1 MQELYR
7 VSGPAVQRLPPDAPR
22 ESPSRRASHSLR
34 VFIFTLA
41 LPLVY
46 AQEVLV
52 RHAINHWNVGGG
64 CENFLMS
71 HPTPLLVDELIDPEA
86 MSDDEL
92 LGALEEGF
100 ARRHEADSRI
110 VRLATAI
117 IQRSRSSLG
126 AGGLA
131 SKTGYASPA
140 TLLADIGRISLAEAH
155 RICRVAEGTTARR
168 SLIGEHLPAEYP
180 VVAEAVRGARIPVD
194 SASAII
200 AAIAQAS
207 PRADAIHLEAAERAL
222 VQFAVENPVD
232 AVRKLAAC
240 WRDALDVDGIEPR
253 EDELVAART
262 LHRTILANGLKR
274 YRLDLDPVSSAFMD
288 AAIDAQVGVVIRAP
302 RFDSP
307 EDDENVPDPRALTQI
322 AADAVVDLAR
332 HGIACVT
339 TDVPLPSATIVVRM
353 TLESLIGGRGVAQID
368 GIEQPISA
376 TTARRMAA
384 DARLIPVVL
393 GGSGEV
399 LDLGVS
405 RRLFSTAQRVAL
417 AERDGGCAWGNCAR
431 PPSHTEAHHIEWWS
445 RGGETNLANGTS
457 L

>member
-1 MQELYR
+1 
-7 VSGPAVQRLPPDAPR
+7 
-22 ESPSRRASHSLR
+22 
-34 VFIFTLA
+34 
-41 LPLVY
+41 
-46 AQEVLV
+46 
-52 RHAINHWNVGGG
+52 
-64 CENFLMS
+64 
-71 HPTPLLVDELIDPEA
+71 
-86 MSDDEL
+86 
-92 LGALEEGF
+92 
-100 ARRHEADSRI
+100 
-110 VRLATAI
+110 
-117 IQRSRSSLG
+117 
-126 AGGLA
+126 
-131 SKTGYASPA
+131 
-140 TLLADIGRISLAEAH
+140 
-155 RICRVAEGTTARR
+155 
-168 SLIGEHLPAEYP
+168 LIGEHLPAEYP

-222 VQFAVENPVD
+222 VQFAVENPAD
-232 AVRKLAAC
+232 SVRKLAAR
-240 WRDALDVDGIEPR
+240 WRDVLDVDGIEPR
-253 EDELVAART
+253 EDELVAARS

-307 EDDENVPDPRALTQI
+307 EDDENVPDPRTLTHI

-384 DARLIPVVL
+384 DARLFITPYTGTAGASKYTTTCRGSFHHRPSTCTGDPGAVVERQPQADSAPA
-393 GGSGEV
+393 GAVIRPASARSGRAV
-399 LDLGVS
+399 
-405 RRLFSTAQRVAL
+405 R
-417 AERDGGCAWGNCAR
+417 
-431 PPSHTEAHHIEWWS
+431 
-445 RGGETNLANGTS
+445 
-457 L
+457 